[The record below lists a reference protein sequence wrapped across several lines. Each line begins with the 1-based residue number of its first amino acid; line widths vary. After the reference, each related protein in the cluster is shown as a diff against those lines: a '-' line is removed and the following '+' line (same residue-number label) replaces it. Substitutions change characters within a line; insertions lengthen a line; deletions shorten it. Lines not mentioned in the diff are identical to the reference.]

1 MGGYTRF
8 LPEEDRHYM
17 TRVQFEAM
25 MASALGGWVAV
36 RLVFG
41 DVSTGASND
50 IEKATGIARSMVTTY
65 GMSESLGPQS
75 LGQRESAT
83 FLHPQAGGQGE
94 ARNYSEKVAE
104 AIDAEVH
111 VLIDA
116 AMRQAELIL
125 VQHRDVLDALAAR
138 LLDAETIEGDEL
150 EAVFQLS
157 EGDGTSSE
165 VAVTPMP
172 GYRHRPGLPALL
184 PVPRV
189 AAGLASTTLPEA
201 TTD

>member
-1 MGGYTRF
+1 RF

-25 MASALGGWVAV
+25 MASALGGWVAE
-36 RLVFG
+36 RLIFG

-65 GMSESLGPQS
+65 GMSESLGPQT
-75 LGQRESAT
+75 LGQRESGG
-83 FLHPQAGGQGE
+83 FLQAPVGGQSE

-125 VQHRDVLDALAAR
+125 VRHRDVLDALAAR

-150 EAVFQLS
+150 EAVFQGGAETPA
-157 EGDGTSSE
+157 EG
-165 VAVTPMP
+165 AVRPLP